1 MESFLELDYKS
12 LILSIVK
19 LSSCLVLDLKCL
31 IVVKDTCSDETELIL
46 WVDFMTLV
54 VSLYSL
60 VLLTKLV
67 IDVTLNIIK

>member
-1 MESFLELDYKS
+1 MESFLELNYKS
-12 LILSIVK
+12 LILCIVK
-19 LSSCLVLDLKCL
+19 LCSSLVLNLKCL
-31 IVVKDTCSDETELIL
+31 VVVKNTCADETELIL